1 MVIGKYFSN
10 DEFDLH
16 AGRRKYQGSTPRP
29 FLQNHFTTVW
39 INVNSKDNANKN
51 MILFEL
57 RTIVEHFQPT
67 YIFRRLNN
75 ANVQKIEE
83 EHGTSLQAYTT
94 P

>member
-1 MVIGKYFSN
+1 
-10 DEFDLH
+10 
-16 AGRRKYQGSTPRP
+16 
-29 FLQNHFTTVW
+29 
-39 INVNSKDNANKN
+39 